1 MRKVAIITEQ
11 QKNLLKN
18 QQFMPDVYFN
28 PIQDLNGNWVISKE
42 EIVQIT
48 NANFNSFKTLPLVN
62 HQAKIDEV
70 YTPPVE
76 QGTAPFI
83 IKNPKLTSTYICANP
98 SNGVNIIDM
107 EWGGIPRPTITYKW
121 FQLHP
126 YGSDFNDIEI
136 GQYTNY
142 LQLDYGMM
150 ETYLYCEITATNSAG
165 VVAIRTEDIYAYDCA

>member
-28 PIQDLNGNWVISKE
+28 PIQDLNNNWVISKE

-48 NANFNSFKTLPLVN
+48 NANFNLFKTLPLVN

-83 IKNPKLTSTYICANP
+83 IKNPTLPARDMCASV
-98 SNGVNIIDM
+98 SNSLRISNM
-107 EWGGIPRPTITYKW
+107 EWGGSPTPTITYSWYKVNNW
-121 FQLHP
+121 DD
-126 YGSDFNDIEI
+126 GNDQEI
-136 GQYTNY
+136 GQYTNTLY
-142 LQLDYGMM
+142 LNYGLA
-150 ETYLYCEITATNSAG
+150 ESQVYCLITATNSSGIEFAK
-165 VVAIRTEDIYAYDCA
+165 TELVNVYDCS